1 MKKSTVNF
9 HFVSVFWKQID
20 ICLVTQLYKLM
31 PPWRPLFLFVPTSN
45 TLQKGVCFKR
55 SQSIWRGR
63 PGWIMLVLKVRMEIV
78 LPGSSTEMPSC
89 PSEDRP
95 MPACWMAIVDE
106 RIPCGLYAWACYP
119 DLPRSSTAQGRL
131 FPHSVHK
138 TTTLPPRAEVW
149 SFLLMPD
156 RCLSW
161 LVFLWKQ
168 AHLGPLYKG
177 RILHWIQVSS
187 VVICLTLGHG
197 LPSDLRDICNI
208 LGLYPLGVNWSPPP
222 SCDIP

>member
-138 TTTLPPRAEVW
+138 TTTSATLCWSVKLPPHAR
-149 SFLLMPD
+149 P
-156 RCLSW
+156 
-161 LVFLWKQ
+161 
-168 AHLGPLYKG
+168 
-177 RILHWIQVSS
+177 VSKLA
-187 VVICLTLGHG
+187 CFPMEAGTLRTS
-197 LPSDLRDICNI
+197 L
-208 LGLYPLGVNWSPPP
+208 
-222 SCDIP
+222 